1 MEVDMEGFVGCEG
14 GGTDATTMN
23 YAAPVGGDL
32 LILTYHDDDKGKKG
46 MFNILSSVGIW
57 KA

>member
-23 YAAPVGGDL
+23 YAAPVGGR
-32 LILTYHDDDKGKKG
+32 G
-46 MFNILSSVGIW
+46 FVNINVP
-57 KA
+57 